1 MSCCMDLTSPTSPS
15 SFEISPPWEIIS
27 LSHSETVFAWLLKVD
42 TWLERSVN
50 QPVKIS
56 SRVLLLRPMRV
67 ESFTTVAGLAAGVV
81 EAEAVVTEGS
91 VPAAPLLVVPAVVE
105 AADAVDAAGAEV
117 VAAGIAV
124 VAADAAVVGAAA
136 SFLVLR
142 SPRAR
147 PGPF

>member
-1 MSCCMDLTSPTSPS
+1 M
-15 SFEISPPWEIIS
+15 
-27 LSHSETVFAWLLKVD
+27 
-42 TWLERSVN
+42 
-50 QPVKIS
+50 
-56 SRVLLLRPMRV
+56 RPMRV